1 MAVPKPG
8 ARATTA
14 KKSVAEKKSK
24 PAAAKQ
30 AAAAAPKPSPKAAA
44 RPAPKRVAKPVP
56 KALVKA
62 AAKPAAKPRTT
73 GLPTTQAEG
82 RASTSLVKRAV
93 DALRQRIL
101 AVTGPDDAFLGS
113 EEQLIATLGVSRPTF
128 RQAARLLEH
137 EALLK
142 IKRGIGG
149 GFFAQPPSVQAVSR
163 MAAIF
168 LSSQGATLQQIANA
182 TAPVIEEAAGA
193 LAGTSDASVRRRLA
207 EHVKQHAGFEAS
219 PDEGHRVQAVLA
231 FDALVGQLSGNPALA
246 LMLNLLHGLVRDP
259 EHGLFRVTPARAR
272 AHAEYQQQLAA
283 AVQKR
288 DVATAR
294 QLARQHSA
302 SLSSGLPKGTL
313 AAA

>member
-8 ARATTA
+8 VRATTA
-14 KKSVAEKKSK
+14 KKPVAEKIK
-24 PAAAKQ
+24 PAAAKK
-30 AAAAAPKPSPKAAA
+30 AAASAPKPNAT
-44 RPAPKRVAKPVP
+44 PAPKRAATAKPRPVAKS
-56 KALVKA
+56 
-62 AAKPAAKPRTT
+62 AAKPRAASLPAAAPPVT
-73 GLPTTQAEG
+73 GGAG
-82 RASTSLVKRAV
+82 ASLVKQAV

-101 AVTGPDDAFLGS
+101 AMSGTEETFLGS

-137 EALLK
+137 ELLLK

-149 GFFAQPPSVQAVSR
+149 GFFAQPPSAQAVSR

-168 LSSQGATLQQIANA
+168 LNSQGATLQQIASA
-182 TAPVIEEAAGA
+182 TAPVVEEAAGV
-193 LAGTSDASVRRRLA
+193 LAGTSDASVRRRLT
-207 EHVKQHAGFEAS
+207 EHVKQNAGFEAS
-219 PDEGHRVQAVLA
+219 PDEEQRLQAVLA
-231 FDALVGQLSGNPALA
+231 FDALIGQLSGNPALA
-246 LMLNLLHGLVRDP
+246 LMLDLLHGLVRNPD
-259 EHGLFRVTPARAR
+259 HGLFRVTPARAR
-272 AHAEYQQQLAA
+272 AHALYQQQLAA

-302 SLSSGLPKGTL
+302 SLSSGLPKGAI

>member
-8 ARATTA
+8 VRATTA

-24 PAAAKQ
+24 PVAAKP
-30 AAAAAPKPSPKAAA
+30 AAAAATKPSTKAAA
-44 RPAPKRVAKPVP
+44 RPAPKR
-56 KALVKA
+56 
-62 AAKPAAKPRTT
+62 AAKPASKVPFKAAGKPVAKPRAAS
-73 GLPTTQAEG
+73 LPASQVEG
-82 RASTSLVKRAV
+82 RASTSLVQQAV

-101 AVTGPDDAFLGS
+101 AVTGPDNAFLGS

-168 LSSQGATLQQIANA
+168 LGSQGTTLQQIANA
-182 TAPVIEEAAGA
+182 TAPVIEEAAGV

-207 EHVKQHAGFEAS
+207 EHVKQNAGFEAS

-231 FDALVGQLSGNPALA
+231 FDTLIGQLSGNPALA
-246 LMLNLLHGLVRDP
+246 LMLSLLHGLVRNP
-259 EHGLFRVTPARAR
+259 AHGLFRVTPARAR

-302 SLSSGLPKGTL
+302 SMSSGLPKGAL